1 MTDYSISHDD
11 LDPRP
16 LLNIRAQCGHI
27 FPVRLEEDM
36 TIEQCLSA
44 YGEVDLC
51 AACRQADMQAKLD
64 ALDYQLNPDTE
75 ALGWARLADAISPL
89 EVTPITDASAGE
101 AADDQEGDE
110 EEGTAP

>member
-1 MTDYSISHDD
+1 MPTVKWICA
-11 LDPRP
+11 LPVAKRTCRPR
-16 LLNIRAQCGHI
+16 
-27 FPVRLEEDM
+27 
-36 TIEQCLSA
+36 
-44 YGEVDLC
+44 
-51 AACRQADMQAKLD
+51 LD